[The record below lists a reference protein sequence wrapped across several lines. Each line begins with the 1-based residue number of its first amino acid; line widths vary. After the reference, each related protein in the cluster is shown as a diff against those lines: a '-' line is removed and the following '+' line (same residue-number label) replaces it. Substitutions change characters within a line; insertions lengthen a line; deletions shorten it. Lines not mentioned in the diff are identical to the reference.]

1 LQDSFDAIFNEI
13 RSQLDQKDEKREEIL
28 RMARKS
34 IRLSSEA
41 IRCLHRRETQE
52 AEAKLIEIRQTLD
65 WAQDLAAD
73 SALQSNLQ
81 IAYQEYAEAKL
92 FHRFLENQPLESPEE
107 LSIPILSYLHALA
120 DLTGELRRHIL
131 DSVRKE
137 ATEETTNRAEKA
149 LSLMDSIY
157 YQFMTLD
164 YPNGLIPGVRRKSDM
179 MRGIIERTRGDL
191 TLAQSRIQFLKRW
204 DVVKGA
210 GKRPGDS

>member
-1 LQDSFDAIFNEI
+1 
-13 RSQLDQKDEKREEIL
+13 
-28 RMARKS
+28 MARKS
-34 IRLSSEA
+34 VRLSSET

-52 AEAKLIEIRQTLD
+52 AEEKLNEIRRILD
-65 WAQDLAAD
+65 RARDLAED

-81 IAYQEYAEAKL
+81 TAYQEYAEAKL
-92 FHRFLENQPLESPEE
+92 FHRFLDNKPLESPED
-107 LSIPILSYLHALA
+107 LSIPVLCYLHALA

-137 ATEETTNRAEKA
+137 ATEKTAERAEKA
-149 LSLMDSIY
+149 LTLMDNIY

-164 YPNGLIPGVRRKSDM
+164 YPNGLIPGVRRKSDI

-204 DVVKGA
+204 DTMKGD
-210 GKRPGDS
+210 GNRLGDS

>member
-1 LQDSFDAIFNEI
+1 MQDLFDSIFDEI

-34 IRLSSEA
+34 VRLSSEA
-41 IRCLHRRETQE
+41 IRCLHRREIQE
-52 AEAKLIEIRQTLD
+52 AEEKLAEIRQILD
-65 WAQDLAAD
+65 RTQDLAVD

-81 IAYQEYAEAKL
+81 TAYQEYAEAKL
-92 FHRFLENQPLESPEE
+92 FHGFLENQPLESPED

-137 ATEETTNRAEKA
+137 ATEETTERAEKA
-149 LSLMDSIY
+149 LSLMDNIY

-164 YPNGLIPGVRRKSDM
+164 YPNGLIPGVRRKSDV

-191 TLAQSRIQFLKRW
+191 TLTQSRIQFLKRW
-204 DVVKGA
+204 DTVKGD
-210 GKRPGDS
+210 GKRLGES